1 LRGLGF
7 YGGVAWGIRPCP
19 YYRYLDDV
27 TMHWW
32 FVPEFDVRFYRAW
45 YGPGLAVALY
55 PAERFRWAGFFYP
68 TTANRDLAITV
79 STYPPDRQSAFRLG
93 LDRLTDRVVKELSN
107 GLGVATTVSLD
118 PLERPNVGPES
129 IAVTHFD
136 AISSPD
142 SEPGAVRGIAV
153 EGVVYFRDRG
163 LGWGLKQAYSYRGVI
178 DLEDYNRTIAFVA
191 TNPLAPTSREI
202 GSLQRVNGLIAE
214 LSTPRGQPLVA
225 YVPPEAPAAPGVITV
240 EPEPEP
246 AAQ

>member
-1 LRGLGF
+1 
-7 YGGVAWGIRPCP
+7 
-19 YYRYLDDV
+19 
-27 TMHWW
+27 
-32 FVPEFDVRFYRAW
+32 VRFYRAW

-214 LSTPRGQPLVA
+214 LSTPRGQPPVA